1 MQRDIDLSIQN
12 LIVPKRIDAYLAE
25 ALLKEYSREEIK
37 RCLVAGTIFL
47 NDHKAKPRDLVKNGD
62 HVHGN
67 LMSEKKA
74 EMIGENIPL
83 SVLYEDESLLVVDK
97 PVGLVVHP
105 GAGNKTGTLVNALL
119 GRKTPLSSLSGA
131 ERPGIVHRLDKDT
144 SGLLLVAKNNNAHRK
159 LQSQFAE
166 RSLSK
171 TYLALVRGRLDYE
184 EGHLKV
190 PIGRDPKV
198 RQKMNITREGS
209 GREAL
214 THYRVLERFRY
225 ATLLAVK
232 LVTGRTHQIRVHMQH
247 LGHPV
252 VGDSVYGGLADAKE
266 PRLALHAWKI
276 EFLHPKTGKMMKFE
290 SSVPKEMKSMI
301 EKAKN
306 QHEKR

>member
-1 MQRDIDLSIQN
+1 MQSKIDLSVKN
-12 LIVPKRIDAYLAE
+12 LVIPKRIDAYLAE
-25 ALLKEYSREEIK
+25 VLSKEYSREEIK
-37 RCLVAGTIFL
+37 RCLVAGAIFL
-47 NDHKAKPRDLVKNGD
+47 NDRKAKPRDLAKEGD
-62 HVHGN
+62 RIHGD
-67 LMSEKKA
+67 LRSENRETMA
-74 EMIGENIPL
+74 GEDIPL
-83 SVLYEDESLLVVDK
+83 SVIYEDESLLVVDK

-105 GAGNKTGTLVNALL
+105 GAGNRTGTLVNALL
-119 GRKTPLSSLSGA
+119 GRKTPLSSLSGS

-159 LQSQFAE
+159 LQSQFTE

-184 EGHLKV
+184 EGHLEA

-198 RQKMNITREGS
+198 RQKMNVMREGL

-214 THYRVLERFRY
+214 THYRVLERFRF

-232 LVTGRTHQIRVHMQH
+232 LVTGRTHQIRVHMKH

-252 VGDSVYGGLADAKE
+252 IGDPLYGGPADEKE

-276 EFLHPKTGKMMKFE
+276 EFLHPKTGKIMKFE
-290 SSVPKEMKSMI
+290 SPVPKEMKAMI
-301 EKAKN
+301 EKAK
-306 QHEKR
+306 KS